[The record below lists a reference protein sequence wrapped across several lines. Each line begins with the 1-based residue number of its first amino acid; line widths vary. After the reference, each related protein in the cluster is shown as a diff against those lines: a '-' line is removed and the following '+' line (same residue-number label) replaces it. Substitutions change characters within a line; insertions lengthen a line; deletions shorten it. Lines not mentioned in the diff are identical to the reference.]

1 MRKHRFAIGLFV
13 YIVIMLLIIF
23 AGLFVF
29 WQYIAAYEFS
39 RTEGLM
45 DDFMA
50 EEATDAIDR
59 EIERFAAA
67 HESVLE
73 SADDV
78 AATLHAYV
86 NSGELGYRKATGE
99 YSSDAPVYSVRLDK
113 EELGKVWFRSYSGGP
128 LAFGFSYWFPTR
140 SEFDFDGLDQEYT
153 VIAPAEAAVTVNGVT
168 LTSENC
174 SVSWAL
180 PEELSP
186 YTSALSELPSQAR
199 YTFTAFAEPKV
210 ALLSDGGDYWI
221 HEDESVPNTYTVI
234 QQCSVELSE
243 ELHQWAEGFVTAY
256 IKYTSKNGG
265 DPYSAA
271 SYTVPHSD
279 LYDRMFASIEGL
291 SWVSGV
297 TSAMSDL
304 TVDSLEYYGCAATVV
319 AHYKLDTRG
328 NKLSD
333 NNMKIILVPTNSGWR
348 VAEIDMV

>member
-1 MRKHRFAIGLFV
+1 MRKHRFAIGLFA
-13 YIVIMLLIIF
+13 YIIIMLLIIF

-50 EEATDAIDR
+50 GEAAEAIDR

-78 AATLHAYV
+78 AAALHAYV
-86 NSGELGYRKATGE
+86 NSGELGYRKASGE
-99 YSSDAPVYSVRLDK
+99 YSAEAPVYSVRLDN

-128 LAFGFSYWFPTR
+128 LAFGFNYWFPTR
-140 SEFDFDGLDQEYT
+140 SEFEFSGLEQEYT

-168 LTSENC
+168 LTAENC

-180 PEELSP
+180 PEELEP
-186 YTSALSELPSQAR
+186 YASALSQLPSRAR
-199 YTFTAFAEPKV
+199 YTFTAFSEPRV
-210 ALLSDGGDYWI
+210 SLLSDGDDYWM
-221 HEDESVPNTYTVI
+221 HEDESVPNVYTVI
-234 QQCSVELSE
+234 QNCPLELSG

-256 IKYTSKNGG
+256 IKYTSKAGG
-265 DPYSAA
+265 TSAA
-271 SYTVPHSD
+271 AAAYTVPNSD

-297 TSAMSDL
+297 TSTMSDL

-333 NNMKIILVPTNSGWR
+333 NNMKLILVPTNSGWR